1 LVKGFPFLFPQSV
14 RENTKWNIKRSQKFQ
29 ENEERKQKVGFAKR
43 KMKLWDLCHE
53 VHPLATVDFREF
65 SGAQIGSKLFPVERR
80 VE

>member
-1 LVKGFPFLFPQSV
+1 MRK
-14 RENTKWNIKRSQKFQ
+14 ENKKL
-29 ENEERKQKVGFAKR
+29 GFAMR